1 MNHLFLF
8 ILLMGDLK
16 NHYFQYQKKKNLSHD
31 AEELFY
37 DYDDYVID
45 IKFVT
50 KMTLTYYQVI
60 ILT

>member
-1 MNHLFLF
+1 
-8 ILLMGDLK
+8 MGDLK